1 MPTTQTSAITPEVI
15 KDHGITPD
23 EYERIKASLGR
34 EPSLTELGI
43 FSVMWSE
50 HCSYKSSRVHLKRL
64 PTRSKLVVQGPGENA
79 GIIDIGDGWACAFKI
94 ESHNHPSFIE
104 PFQGAATGVGGIL
117 RDIFTMGARPFAV
130 MDSLR
135 FGPVTSPPASPSSTV
150 PTLYAKNAGGPSA
163 PPRQASESL
172 RISPAGSTP
181 AERLKMGRP
190 DQATVHKNHSVLEGV
205 VSGIASYG
213 NCFGVPNLGGETKFE
228 PCYSGNPL
236 VNAFALGLVRR
247 DQIFYAKAAGE
258 GNPVIYVG
266 AKTGRDGIHGA
277 TMASEEFS
285 EGSEQKRPNVQV
297 GDPFLEKLL
306 LEACV
311 EAMHTGAVV
320 GIQDM
325 GAAGL
330 TCSTC
335 EMGARGSVGIEIELD
350 LVPQRE
356 TGMNAYEIMLSESQ
370 ERMLLVAESGREQEV
385 LKVFEKWGLDG
396 VIVGRVTSGGRLRVL
411 EHGQLVADIP
421 NTALTDDAPLYNRPM
436 EPWSAPVSRAKP
448 DSVRWSTASD
458 LTENLKRLLAAPN
471 ICSKRWIFEQ
481 YDSMVQ
487 SNTVEGPGADAGLMR
502 IKASKRAL
510 AMALDGNGRWCWLD
524 PKLGAMHA
532 VAESAR
538 NVSCTGATPV
548 AATNCLNFGNPE
560 KPQIMWQFSQVVE
573 GLTEACTVLET
584 PITGGNVSLYN
595 ETLGEGI
602 YPTPVIGIVGTLE
615 NVEDAMTFHFRQSD
629 RDVFLLSGSAESKNA
644 DAEFGSSEYAK
655 EMIGQIWGV
664 PPALDLKQEA
674 ALQKCL
680 RELILSHAIESAHDC
695 SEGGVAVALAEASF
709 VKPKPGSA
717 VPYIG
722 AEVDLNSN
730 GVFAEGVLFGEAASL
745 VVISCDPKKA
755 SIIQQIAVKW
765 GVGADGIGRTIP
777 EKLVISI
784 DGRQA
789 VSAKVSDLREVWD
802 TALLKAL
809 HVDAPEHLVP
819 EVLQKS

>member
-1 MPTTQTSAITPEVI
+1 MKISEETVKE
-15 KDHGITPD
+15 HGLSSE
-23 EYERIKASLGR
+23 EYQRILSVMGR
-34 EPSLTELGI
+34 EPNLLELGI

-64 PTRSKLVVQGPGENA
+64 PTRSKLVMQGPGENA

-117 RDIFTMGARPFAV
+117 RDIFTMGARPLAV

-135 FGPVTSPPASPSSTV
+135 FGP
-150 PTLYAKNAGGPSA
+150 
-163 PPRQASESL
+163 
-172 RISPAGSTP
+172 ITP
-181 AERLKMGRP
+181 DRHT

-228 PCYSGNPL
+228 PCYSQNPL
-236 VNAFALGLVRR
+236 VNAFALGLVRH

-306 LEACV
+306 LEACL
-311 EAMHTGAVV
+311 EAMQTGAVV

-335 EMGARGSVGIEIELD
+335 EMGARGGVGIEIELD
-350 LVPQRE
+350 RVPQRE
-356 TGMNAYEIMLSESQ
+356 TAMNSYEIMLSESQ
-370 ERMLLVAESGREQEV
+370 ERMLLVAASGREQEV
-385 LKVFEKWGLDG
+385 LKVFEKWGLDA
-396 VIVGRVTSGGRLRVL
+396 VIVGKVTNNGRLRVL
-411 EHGQLVADIP
+411 EHGKLVADIP

-436 EPWSAPVSRAKP
+436 QPWEPAAPRTKP
-448 DSVRWSTASD
+448 GHISFSSSGDFTGR
-458 LTENLKRLLAAPN
+458 LKQLLASPN

-502 IKASKRAL
+502 IKPREDQHAQNAARVPGAPTGASIQRAL
-510 AMALDGNGRWCWLD
+510 AMALDGNGRWCWLS

-532 VAESAR
+532 VAEAAR
-538 NVSCTGATPV
+538 NVACTGATPV

-560 KPQIMWQFSQVVE
+560 KPQIMWQFAQVVD
-573 GLTEACTVLET
+573 G
-584 PITGGNVSLYN
+584 
-595 ETLGEGI
+595 
-602 YPTPVIGIVGTLE
+602 
-615 NVEDAMTFHFRQSD
+615 
-629 RDVFLLSGSAESKNA
+629 
-644 DAEFGSSEYAK
+644 
-655 EMIGQIWGV
+655 
-664 PPALDLKQEA
+664 
-674 ALQKCL
+674 
-680 RELILSHAIESAHDC
+680 
-695 SEGGVAVALAEASF
+695 LAEAC
-709 VKPKPGSA
+709 SA
-717 VPYIG
+717 L
-722 AEVDLNSN
+722 E
-730 GVFAEGVLFGEAASL
+730 
-745 VVISCDPKKA
+745 
-755 SIIQQIAVKW
+755 
-765 GVGADGIGRTIP
+765 
-777 EKLVISI
+777 
-784 DGRQA
+784 
-789 VSAKVSDLREVWD
+789 
-802 TALLKAL
+802 
-809 HVDAPEHLVP
+809 
-819 EVLQKS
+819 